1 MRKVRFMSALL
12 SGAMTVG
19 MFPLALTADVS
30 PIRLNSENIP
40 DEALRAYIAE
50 RFDRNSDG
58 ILNAQEIDDVRQIK
72 AEDLH
77 ISDLTG
83 LDLFPRLHTLW
94 VDDNDLT
101 TLDLSGITS
110 LREVTARNNNIT
122 SVDLSGMTGL
132 QKIDLD
138 HNHLSSIDLSG
149 LDNLTSLGLGDND
162 LSSFDAR
169 GLGLQALDLR
179 SCEYL
184 TDLKVGSDALT
195 SLDIQ
200 NCSNITSLDV
210 SACPNITHMYLHGTG
225 IMEIDFSNNLALMQD
240 VASCD
245 CELETGWEEYD
256 YLEYTELLEQGQY
269 SSMRLIHFTINP
281 DVYIT
286 WPSGADITI
295 PTPTIDPD
303 NPVTEPVPPRVEI
316 PDEPGVSGFV
326 ERLYTVALGRS
337 SDPAGKQN
345 WIDAITSG
353 ANTGADAARGFLLSP
368 EFVNSEM
375 TTTEFVYVLYRTFFG
390 REPDRAGRI
399 SWINAIND
407 GASREEVINGFINS
421 TEWANLCL
429 SYGINSGGSAA
440 PNIEVEPNSATIEF
454 ATRLYTTCLN
464 RNADENGMMAWARQL
479 ANQRDTGTGSARG
492 FFFSEE
498 FTRQNVSND
507 EFVNRLYR
515 TFMGREAD
523 EAGFTAWVAQLDNG
537 VSREEVFN
545 GFAESP
551 EFARICA
558 SYGIIKGS

>member
-1 MRKVRFMSALL
+1 MDMRKVRFMSALL

-210 SACPNITHMYLHGTG
+210 SSHVFARNRNHGDRFFKQSG
-225 IMEIDFSNNLALMQD
+225 SYAGCCFL
-240 VASCD
+240 
-245 CELETGWEEYD
+245 
-256 YLEYTELLEQGQY
+256 
-269 SSMRLIHFTINP
+269 RLRIG
-281 DVYIT
+281 D
-286 WPSGADITI
+286 
-295 PTPTIDPD
+295 
-303 NPVTEPVPPRVEI
+303 R
-316 PDEPGVSGFV
+316 
-326 ERLYTVALGRS
+326 LGR
-337 SDPAGKQN
+337 
-345 WIDAITSG
+345 I
-353 ANTGADAARGFLLSP
+353 
-368 EFVNSEM
+368 
-375 TTTEFVYVLYRTFFG
+375 
-390 REPDRAGRI
+390 
-399 SWINAIND
+399 
-407 GASREEVINGFINS
+407 
-421 TEWANLCL
+421 
-429 SYGINSGGSAA
+429 
-440 PNIEVEPNSATIEF
+440 
-454 ATRLYTTCLN
+454 
-464 RNADENGMMAWARQL
+464 
-479 ANQRDTGTGSARG
+479 
-492 FFFSEE
+492 
-498 FTRQNVSND
+498 
-507 EFVNRLYR
+507 
-515 TFMGREAD
+515 
-523 EAGFTAWVAQLDNG
+523 
-537 VSREEVFN
+537 
-545 GFAESP
+545 
-551 EFARICA
+551 
-558 SYGIIKGS
+558 